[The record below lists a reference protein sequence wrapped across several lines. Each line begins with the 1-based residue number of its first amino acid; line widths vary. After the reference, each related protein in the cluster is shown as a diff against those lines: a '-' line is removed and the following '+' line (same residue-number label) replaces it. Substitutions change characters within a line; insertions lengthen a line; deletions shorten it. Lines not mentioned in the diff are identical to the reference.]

1 MTEEEFRSQTVEPP
15 FDYATQAEKTNSI
28 VFNPHYVDKADIL
41 GLLGEVIANAET
53 MNTFKKL
60 FFRGRT
66 PADMMVDQP
75 SRNDSMGPLLEGA
88 TPDEINIIH
97 GIVGVITEAGEMAEI
112 LKAFFE
118 GRPFDPVHCLEES
131 GDVEWYQHRILRGI
145 RATALIR
152 DKANIDKLHG
162 RHGEAFDVFRD
173 AHRNL
178 DAERA
183 KLEVAA
189 APLLEDVAG
198 ISTPL
203 DAVPPRSRNDPPL
216 PAGAASA
223 PNVGNGGEN
232 IGEAPVER
240 HVKRN
245 VGDCEGMDC

>member
-1 MTEEEFRSQTVEPP
+1 MTEDQFKSGEGVDHG

-75 SRNDSMGPLLEGA
+75 QRNDSMGPLLEGA

-145 RATALIR
+145 RATSLIR

-189 APLLEDVAG
+189 APLLETAAG
-198 ISTPL
+198 LPPL
-203 DAVPPRSRNDPPL
+203 DAIPPRARNQPPL

-223 PNVGNGGEN
+223 PNVGNGDEN
-232 IGEAPVER
+232 IT
-240 HVKRN
+240 KRN
-245 VGDCEGMDC
+245 VGDVEGMDC